1 MLVWYA
7 RGQTRRCWNPET
19 RKGEAM
25 TFEEVLDQA
34 IAMLQRRGRLTYRT
48 LQLQFQLDEAHLEV
62 LKDELIYGQRLAV
75 DEAGRVLVWTGET
88 EITPVAAAPAETPVG
103 APLTYTPPYL
113 AEKILTSRSALEGE
127 RKLVTVLFADLKGSM
142 ELIRDLDPE
151 AAQHLLDPALRR
163 M

>member
-48 LQLQFQLDEAHLEV
+48 LQLQFQLDEAHLEA
-62 LKDELIYGQRLAV
+62 LKDEIIYGQRLAV
-75 DEAGRVLVWTGET
+75 DEEGRVLVWTGE
-88 EITPVAAAPAETPVG
+88 VG
-103 APLTYTPPYL
+103 VLPQSISPSPQATPP
-113 AEKILTSRSALEGE
+113 
-127 RKLVTVLFADLKGSM
+127 
-142 ELIRDLDPE
+142 PE
-151 AAQHLLDPALRR
+151 ALSGVGF
-163 M
+163 